1 MKTVDFHCHTKA
13 TKKHESELRTVTPE
27 LFAEMLDRA
36 GVEIAAITNHNAFD
50 LPQFQN
56 LVSVTHDFA
65 QIWPGVELDVQRE
78 GEHWHMLVICDPD
91 KVEEFD
97 STLSSIVGDLKADEV
112 LLDFETV
119 WNAFCPLMRY
129 LFRMFT
135 KSRQY
140 PKSRFKRYFLLLA
153 INAGDSFLSQQT
165 CYQWE

>member
-65 QIWPGVELDVQRE
+65 Q
-78 GEHWHMLVICDPD
+78 M
-91 KVEEFD
+91 
-97 STLSSIVGDLKADEV
+97 
-112 LLDFETV
+112 
-119 WNAFCPLMRY
+119 Y
-129 LFRMFT
+129 LAWCRT
-135 KSRQY
+135 
-140 PKSRFKRYFLLLA
+140 
-153 INAGDSFLSQQT
+153 
-165 CYQWE
+165 